1 MKKVSLV
8 LVCAFAMVFAVSCA
22 KKATPEACA
31 EACAKKAEL
40 TPAPVVENPVV
51 KVEEAFKAEEDALIA
66 EKNQALAAVQAECDT
81 AIAAAANDE
90 AKAAAQAT
98 CDTNK
103 TAKAEEFAPREN
115 DLRTRKAAA
124 MEAAAK
130 AKADAD
136 AAAAAKAEADRAA
149 CTDECV
155 NARTTELKVNCQIA
169 ATTVEEFD
177 ACK

>member
-31 EACAKKAEL
+31 EACGKKAEL
-40 TPAPVVENPVV
+40 TPKEVVENPVV
-51 KVEEAFKAEEDALIA
+51 KVEEAFKGQEEALNNEMNTAMAEIQTA
-66 EKNQALAAVQAECDT
+66 CDT
-81 AIAAAANDE
+81 AAAALKTDEEKAAAA
-90 AKAAAQAT
+90 AT
-98 CDTNK
+98 CDANK
-103 TAKAEEFAPREN
+103 AAKATEFAPRWEELKAN
-115 DLRTRKAAA
+115 KAAA

-130 AKADAD
+130 QKADAD
-136 AAAAAKAEADRAA
+136 AAAAAKAEADKAA

-155 NARTTELKVNCQIA
+155 NARTTELKVTCQVA
-169 ATTVEEFD
+169 ATTLEEFD

>member
-31 EACAKKAEL
+31 ESCAKKAEL
-40 TPAPVVENPVV
+40 APKEVVENPVV
-51 KVEEAFKAEEDALIA
+51 KVEEAFKAQEDALNA
-66 EKNQALAAVQAECDT
+66 EMGNAMVEIQTVCDT
-81 AIAAAANDE
+81 EAANLTKE
-90 AKAAAQAT
+90 EEKAAAVTA
-98 CDTNK
+98 CDAK
-103 TAKAEEFAPREN
+103 KAAKAEEFTPRVTE
-115 DLRTRKAAA
+115 LRTNKAAA

-130 AKADAD
+130 QKADAD
-136 AAAAAKAEADRAA
+136 AAAAAKAEADKAA